1 MRLRK
6 VKVKTILVML
16 SLLVFAACGNK
27 NNVNPSVL
35 GNTAYGSSCSETATG
50 DNVYTGEI
58 VDNFSGSSG
67 KVVLTVNPM
76 GGSIYGQFVGTAFLK
91 VNGYTF
97 CCQASNGVL
106 GAGKGAGEKHTLA
119 SVPFTCQSM
128 STGGTYGYYYQSVRL
143 TVGVPCPNW
152 IDAALT
158 TDQRVKGCIELSTGS
173 SMFGSDDPTYFVH

>member
-35 GNTAYGSSCSETATG
+35 GNQAFGSSCNETATG

-58 VDNFSGSSG
+58 VAGQSATG
-67 KVVLTVNPM
+67 KVVLTINPM
-76 GGSIYGQFVGTAFLK
+76 GGAVYGSFMGTAYLQ
-91 VNGYTF
+91 VNGSAF
-97 CCQASNGVL
+97 CCQSTNGIL
-106 GAGKGAGEKHTLA
+106 GAPKGAGEKHSLA
-119 SVPFTCQSM
+119 SVPFTCQPM
-128 STGGTYGYYYQSVRL
+128 STGGSYGYYYQSL
-143 TVGVPCPNW
+143 TLKVGVPCPNW

-158 TDQRVKGCIELSTGS
+158 TNNELRGCIELSTGS
-173 SMFGSDDPTYFVH
+173 SMFGSDDPTYFVY